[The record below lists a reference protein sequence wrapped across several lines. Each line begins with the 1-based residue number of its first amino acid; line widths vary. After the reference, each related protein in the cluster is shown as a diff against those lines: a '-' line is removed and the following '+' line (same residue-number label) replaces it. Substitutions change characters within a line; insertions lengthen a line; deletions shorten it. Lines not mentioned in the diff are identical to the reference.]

1 MIFRLFP
8 CLGCCELCLGY
19 WADTTEATEHT
30 HTNQREALGRHGEGS
45 CLQAKERSFSGNQPC
60 CYLGSQP
67 PELWESKFSCSSPCS
82 VVLCHGSPTKLLWA
96 LRPFTLGSCGWETV
110 AWQDSMN
117 LPSCLLRDTLSNTA
131 LPPKGN
137 QCPSVSPP
145 LPTLLY
151 ASLSCLD
158 FSFFFFLSGFL
169 NTICWLSFTWKMGQ
183 VSFGVKMHLQT
194 PSEGIASF
202 TFRLWIQPCVTI
214 PPSFSAIISPSQCLQ
229 SSVPKFHTFVTGWS
243 QDNVRWYAKKH
254 FLCWYSC
261 VYLNV

>member
-1 MIFRLFP
+1 MSWQPDQTVMGLKTLHPRVLWLRDSGLAGQHEP
-8 CLGCCELCLGY
+8 
-19 WADTTEATEHT
+19 
-30 HTNQREALGRHGEGS
+30 
-45 CLQAKERSFSGNQPC
+45 SF
-60 CYLGSQP
+60 LP
-67 PELWESKFSCSSPCS
+67 PEGHFVKHSP
-82 VVLCHGSPTKLLWA
+82 PTKRKPVPICQPTPPYSSLC
-96 LRPFTLGSCGWETV
+96 FTI
-110 AWQDSMN
+110 
-117 LPSCLLRDTLSNTA
+117 LP
-131 LPPKGN
+131 G
-137 QCPSVSPP
+137 
-145 LPTLLY
+145 
-151 ASLSCLD
+151 
-158 FSFFFFLSGFL
+158 FFFFFFFLSGFL